1 MRRKTPVP
9 EKILAQRK
17 SETVLGPRLIGQQ
30 RAGRS
35 LGFLPVFFLAAFAG
49 CSDPAPPARSAMA
62 GPDEVAEFLNKHWRR
77 PLATQGAAPPH
88 FAPQEASLDPA
99 SCGTCHVKQFQDW
112 RSTRHAKAM
121 GPGVLG
127 QLVTMEAGAR
137 DEHQACIRCHA
148 PLAEQ
153 ADSLAMAISKS
164 PTRKGGGLHEH
175 GLVCAACHV
184 RGHQRFGPARRD
196 GSVPKPEDKLPH
208 DGWLANAA
216 FADSRF
222 CASCHQFA
230 ADDFALNG
238 KLLEN
243 TYEEWKASRYADE
256 GKHCQSCHMPDRRHL
271 WRGIHDPEMVRSGVT
286 INALPPR
293 VEAGTVR
300 AALTLRNTGT
310 GHYFPTYVTPKVVFE
325 IFQEDNAGRAVAGT
339 RREQVIGRQVALDL
353 SREIADTRLAAG
365 AEAALDYAAP
375 RHRRA
380 SNLVYRVSVEPDA
393 FYTELYR
400 SLIAN
405 GAGKGEAMIRQALAD
420 SLASRFILFEER
432 RPLGTAGK

>member
-1 MRRKTPVP
+1 
-9 EKILAQRK
+9 
-17 SETVLGPRLIGQQ
+17 
-30 RAGRS
+30 
-35 LGFLPVFFLAAFAG
+35 
-49 CSDPAPPARSAMA
+49 MA
-62 GPDEVAEFLNKHWRR
+62 GSDGVAEFLNKHWRR
-77 PLATQGAAPPH
+77 PLAAQGTAPPH
-88 FAPQEASLDPA
+88 FAPQEAALDPA
-99 SCGTCHVKQFQDW
+99 SCGACHAPQFQDW
-112 RSTRHAKAM
+112 GGTRHARAM

-127 QLVTMEAGAR
+127 QLVNMDAQAR
-137 DEHQACIRCHA
+137 EEHQACIRCHA

-153 ADSLAMAISKS
+153 ADSLVTAILR
-164 PTRKGGGLHEH
+164 PNTRKGSGLHEQ

-184 RGHQRFGPARRD
+184 RGHQRFGPSRLD

-208 DGWLANAA
+208 DGWVASAA

-222 CASCHQFA
+222 CATCHQFA

-243 TYEEWKASRYADE
+243 TYEEWKASRYAGE

-271 WRGIHDPEMVRSGVT
+271 WRGIHDLEMVRGGVT
-286 INALPPR
+286 IDALPPR

-310 GHYFPTYVTPKVVFE
+310 GHHFPTYVTPKVVVE
-325 IFQEDNAGRAVAGT
+325 IFQEDQAGRAVAGT
-339 RREQVIGRQVALDL
+339 RREHVIGREVALDL
-353 SREIADTRLAAG
+353 SREIADTRLAAS

-380 SNLVYRVSVEPDA
+380 SNLVYRVRVEPDA

-400 SLIAN
+400 SLIAG
-405 GAGKGEAMIRQALAD
+405 GAGKGEAMMRQALAD
-420 SLASRFILFEER
+420 SLAARFTLFEER
-432 RPLGTAGK
+432 RPLGPAVK

>member
-1 MRRKTPVP
+1 
-9 EKILAQRK
+9 
-17 SETVLGPRLIGQQ
+17 
-30 RAGRS
+30 
-35 LGFLPVFFLAAFAG
+35 
-49 CSDPAPPARSAMA
+49 MA
-62 GPDEVAEFLNKHWRR
+62 GSDGVAEFLNKHWRR
-77 PLATQGAAPPH
+77 PLAAQGAVPPH
-88 FAPQEASLDPA
+88 FAPKEAALDPA

-127 QLVTMEAGAR
+127 QLVTMEVGAR
-137 DEHQACIRCHA
+137 DEHQACTRCHA

-153 ADSLAMAISKS
+153 ADSLAMAISQS
-164 PTRKGGGLHEH
+164 PTRKGSGLHEQ

-184 RGHQRFGPARRD
+184 RGHQHFGPSRLD

-208 DGWLANAA
+208 DGWVASAA

-222 CASCHQFA
+222 CATCHQFA

-243 TYEEWKASRYADE
+243 TYEEWKASRYAGE

-271 WRGIHDPEMVRSGVT
+271 WRGIHDPEMVRGGVT
-286 INALPPR
+286 IDALPPR

-310 GHYFPTYVTPKVVFE
+310 GHHFPTYVTPKVVVE
-325 IFQEDNAGRAVAGT
+325 IFQEDQARRAVAGT
-339 RREQVIGRQVALDL
+339 RREFLIGRQVALDL
-353 SREIADTRLAAG
+353 SHEIADTRLAAG
-365 AEAALDYAAP
+365 AEAALDYAVP

-380 SNLVYRVSVEPDA
+380 ANLVYRISVEPDA
-393 FYTELYR
+393 FYTEFYR
-400 SLIAN
+400 SLIAD
-405 GAGKGEAMIRQALAD
+405 GVGKGEAMIRQALAD
-420 SLASRFILFEER
+420 SLASHFTLFEER
-432 RPLGTAGK
+432 RPLGAAAK